1 MLVLQGLRWM
11 REGHDVSIISVSPE
25 SLAASIMIQHQLQ
38 MTLRADPMA
47 SSEHGT
53 VRLHQYIFRRE
64 SDVDTAV
71 SELLSAV
78 QGDTLCVLMDEADM
92 FSRCLNI

>member
-11 REGHDVSIISVSPE
+11 REGRDVSIVSVSPE

-47 SSEHGT
+47 SSDYGT
-53 VRLHQYIFRRE
+53 VRHHQYIFRRE